1 MADLQLRF
9 HKDILV
15 LSGNLDSALAS
26 YGIDVE
32 RDREFAHLFEPETM
46 LEALKLEAMV
56 GAQCI
61 VTNTPGI
68 TRARLLHSRLEK
80 NAAQIASSALDTAHA
95 VEPQHVLAQIGP
107 TLLPID
113 PDSKTSLKQNRDQ
126 YAVAARE
133 FDEDRFDAFYL
144 DTLVSLTDLRC
155 ALMGV
160 RMVSDKPIIASVP
173 IDGQGCI
180 VGHPNETFAEALA
193 IMEDLQ
199 ADVAGFSSI
208 AVPEDLLAVVKDA
221 VSRTDLPLLAQLEVG
236 PHTKRDLNPGLA
248 PVLVTADNPYKTPD
262 ALVDASLLLQEAGV
276 QFFRAVGESSASY
289 TGALGIVSSLRE
301 CVR

>member
-15 LSGNLDSALAS
+15 LSGNLDEALAS

-32 RDREFAHLFEPETM
+32 RDREFTHLFEPETM

-80 NAAQIASSALDTAHA
+80 NAGEIAAAALDTVHS

-133 FDEDRFDAFYL
+133 FAEDRIDAFFL
-144 DTLVSLTDLRC
+144 DSMVSLTDLRC

-160 RMVSDKPIIASVP
+160 RMVSDKPILATVP
-173 IDGQGCI
+173 IDGEGRI
-180 VGHPNETFAEALA
+180 AGHPGQTFAEAVS
-193 IMEDLQ
+193 IMEELQ
-199 ADVAGFSSI
+199 ADVVGFTSMAQPS
-208 AVPEDLLAVVKDA
+208 DLVRIVKETA
-221 VSRTDLPLLAQLEVG
+221 QQTDLPILAQLEVG
-236 PHTKRDLNPGLA
+236 EHTKRDLNPGLA
-248 PVLVTADNPYKTPD
+248 PVVITADNPYKTPD
-262 ALVDASLLLQEAGV
+262 ALVDAALLLQEAGV
-276 QFFRAVGESSASY
+276 QFFRAAGKSSASY
-289 TGALGIVSSLRE
+289 TGALGIVASLRE